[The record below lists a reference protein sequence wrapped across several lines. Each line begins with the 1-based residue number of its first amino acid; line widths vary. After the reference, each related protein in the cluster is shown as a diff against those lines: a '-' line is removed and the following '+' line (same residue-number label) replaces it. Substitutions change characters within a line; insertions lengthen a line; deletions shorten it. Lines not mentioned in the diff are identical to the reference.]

1 MRKMPLVLIALIVG
15 GMIGSATPMLV
26 QGQARAGAA
35 AVAPPA
41 PGADDMAR
49 RTIRAFAPFLRA
61 LVSRRYN
68 QAQGIFKIRR
78 SVQAYLE
85 QEEPTRI
92 MSRFIRPDRFDLN
105 LVGGRTLGQNIGILL
120 FTIAAEDGP
129 VAIKIYYYGYGN
141 DINVSR
147 IDVSDDWDEIELLSS
162 TVEVLQVPVT
172 VPLTA
177 GPE

>member
-1 MRKMPLVLIALIVG
+1 MKKALVLVALIVCG
-15 GMIGSATPMLV
+15 LIGSSTPMLLHA
-26 QGQARAGAA
+26 QNRGGAA
-35 AVAPPA
+35 VVPA
-41 PGADDMAR
+41 GGDDMAN

-61 LVSRRYN
+61 IVSRRYN

-78 SVQAYLE
+78 SVQSYLE

-92 MSRFIRPDRFDLN
+92 LGRFIRPDRFDLN
-105 LVGGRTLGQNIGILL
+105 LVGGRSLGQNIGTLL

-129 VAIKIYYYGYGN
+129 VAIKVYYYGYGN

-147 IDVSDDWDEIELLSS
+147 IDVSDDWDELEMLAT
-162 TVEVLQVPVT
+162 TVEILQAPVT

-177 GPE
+177 VPE